1 MADLLERLKDA
12 LADSYTI
19 DHKPFV
25 LPSCSSLRNR

>member
-1 MADLLERLKDA
+1 MADLLEQLKAA
-12 LADSYTI
+12 LADRYAI